1 MKNII
6 TISREFGS
14 GGRSIGRA
22 VAEQLGY
29 SFYDR
34 ELIEKIAEETGL
46 SKDFIEKN
54 GEHSHGTNIF
64 SYAFVGRTAAGQSME
79 DYLWKKQREI
89 ILKLAEE
96 GKCVIVGRCA
106 DYILRDRKD
115 CLNVF
120 QNTAN
125 GNSDVESN
133 KVFAILAYIGIL
145 VLVPIFAAPNS
156 KFAKFHANQGL
167 VLFIAEVILLA
178 IAWTLGGLWIIR
190 LLVNVARI
198 LCLVLAILGIV
209 AAAQGEEKELPV
221 IGSIHILK

>member
-64 SYAFVGRTAAGQSME
+64 SYAFVGRTAAGQSMD

-120 QNTAN
+120 IHADKESRMERIVNLYGETDQKPEKRLRVKDKARMAN
-125 GNSDVESN
+125 YKYYTEQDWGASKNYHISLCSSELGLERCENIIVN
-133 KVFAILAYIGIL
+133 LA
-145 VLVPIFAAPNS
+145 
-156 KFAKFHANQGL
+156 
-167 VLFIAEVILLA
+167 
-178 IAWTLGGLWIIR
+178 
-190 LLVNVARI
+190 
-198 LCLVLAILGIV
+198 
-209 AAAQGEEKELPV
+209 KEL
-221 IGSIHILK
+221 

>member
-1 MKNII
+1 MKKII

-29 SFYDR
+29 KFYDR

-64 SYAFVGRTAAGQSME
+64 SYAFVGRTATGQSME

-96 GKCVIVGRCA
+96 GNCVIVGRCA

-120 QNTAN
+120 
-125 GNSDVESN
+125 
-133 KVFAILAYIGIL
+133 I
-145 VLVPIFAAPNS
+145 
-156 KFAKFHANQGL
+156 HA
-167 VLFIAEVILLA
+167 
-178 IAWTLGGLWIIR
+178 
-190 LLVNVARI
+190 
-198 LCLVLAILGIV
+198 
-209 AAAQGEEKELPV
+209 EEKSRMERIVNLYGETDQKPEKRLRAKDKTRMANYKYYTERDWGASKNYHISLSSSELGLERCEDM
-221 IGSIHILK
+221 IINLAKEL